1 MQPVD
6 SPDDEIDRLIIRLRA
21 YVERADGGG
30 QRASWNRTKQN
41 RSTPSG
47 WVLIFDCET
56 TITPDQRLRFGAY
69 QLRYRGRLVER
80 GIFHE
85 NSGLEPGELA
95 TLSAFMCAE
104 KPGPDGEKL
113 FLRSREQFVHEVLY
127 CRAFLIGAE
136 IVGFN
141 LPFDLSR
148 LAIRHVDSRHS
159 MKGGFTFIL
168 ADDETHPPNIS
179 IKHLSARA
187 ALIKFVGVRPR
198 RGSTDSEP
206 SGGTDRGY
214 FVDVKT
220 AASAL
225 LSGSHTLKSLSE
237 LLGVPTPKIE
247 SEEHGEL
254 LTLDYVR
261 YGQRD
266 VQTTWE
272 CYDALSRRLDDL
284 RLPGVGLHDLFSEAS
299 LGKAYLRTMGVNG
312 WREVQSDFPR
322 QIIGHIMSGYFGGR
336 AEVHIRRQIVE
347 VLHCDFMSMYPTVCT
362 LMGLWAFIRADG
374 MDWRDDT
381 EAVRAQIDACDPDT
395 LKGAEGWAD
404 LTAIVQVLPDDDLFP
419 VRAEYGEGAATIG
432 LNHLSADEPHW
443 FTLADVLVSKML
455 TGRAPKV
462 LRAIRF
468 RPREPQDGLHPITV
482 AGASFDPASAD
493 FFKTL
498 IDHRRA
504 IMSRVALD
512 PSEQAVIDRDQKAIK
527 ILANATSYG
536 IFVELNEE
544 EATRSKPQ
552 IGYGRADQSFKFTA
566 RKFEK
571 PGQYFHPLLG
581 ALITGAARLMLALAE
596 RRVKALGLD
605 WAFCDTDSL
614 AIANVAGLSSE
625 AFRHKA
631 DQVVDWFADLNPYA
645 AKGSILQYEKVNF
658 PRADEGDP
666 NAANPLYC
674 LAVSAK
680 RYVLFNRTADG
691 SLIIRK
697 ASGHGLGHLIDP
709 YNDPPDVTRAHV
721 GETGVPRWQSDFW
734 RRIIMAADAGRP
746 DQVDLDGMAGFDAPA
761 ASRYA
766 ATKPALLS
774 WFDHYNE
781 RQPTYALSVKP
792 FNFMLSLQAESSV
805 MNAIADATDTDGGGS
820 VRPAAPYMRDVRE
833 AAALAFDR
841 VTGDPVPIRL
851 LKTNA
856 RSLVRYHMHQEQKF
870 RGGGCDQTGVLT
882 RRRVFAIAVQS
893 IGKEA
898 DDIEEEAIGEAEPP
912 DEYQMSGADLHRLR
926 DATDAAQAEG
936 GFSDRMLIETAG
948 VSRRTLV
955 AFRAGQKTD
964 RAAAIRLT
972 TAAETLRRSAAST
985 GTETAGLIMMARELA
1000 ADMGGAAGLAREIG
1014 VTRQYVSRLL
1024 KGERPISEQIA
1035 CLIQQAKTRRATL
1048 LATNADPTDGQR
1060 SE

>member
-30 QRASWNRTKQN
+30 QRASQNKTKQN
-41 RSTPSG
+41 RATPSG
-47 WVLIFDCET
+47 WVLVFDCET
-56 TITPDQRLRFGAY
+56 TVTPDQRLRFGAY

-80 GIFHE
+80 GLFHE

-104 KPGPDGEKL
+104 QPGPDGEKL

-127 CRAFLIGAE
+127 RRAFLIGAE

-148 LAIRHVDSRHS
+148 LAICHVDSRGG

-168 ADDETHPPNIS
+168 AEDETHPPNIS

-187 ALIKFVGVRPR
+187 ALIKFIGVRPR
-198 RGSTDSEP
+198 RDSTASEP
-206 SGGTDRGY
+206 SSGTDRGY
-214 FVDVKT
+214 FVDVRT

-225 LSGSHTLKSLSE
+225 LSGSHSLKSLSE
-237 LLGVPTPKIE
+237 HLGVPTPKIE
-247 SEEHGEL
+247 SEDHGER
-254 LTLDYVR
+254 LTPDYIR

-284 RLPGVGLHDLFSEAS
+284 NLPGVGLHELYSEAS

-312 WREVQSDFPR
+312 WREVQSDFPP
-322 QIIGHIMSGYFGGR
+322 QITGHIMSGYFGGR

-362 LMGLWAFIRADG
+362 LMGLWEFIRADG
-374 MDWRDDT
+374 ADWHDDT
-381 EAVRAQIDACDPDT
+381 NAVRARIDACDPDS
-395 LKGAEGWAD
+395 LKGAEGWTD

-432 LNHLSADEPHW
+432 LNRLSADEPHW
-443 FTLADVLVSKML
+443 FTLADVLVSKVL

-468 RPREPQDGLHPITV
+468 SPRTPQGDLRPMTV
-482 AGASFDPASAD
+482 AGATFDPASAD

-498 IDHRRA
+498 VDHRRA
-504 IMSRVALD
+504 ILSRVALD
-512 PSEQAVIDRDQKAIK
+512 PSEKAVIDRDQKAIK

-544 EATRSKPQ
+544 ETTRSKPQ

-566 RKFEK
+566 REFEK

-596 RRVKALGLD
+596 RRVQALGLD

-614 AIANVAGLSSE
+614 AIANVAGLSSQ
-625 AFRHKA
+625 AFRQKA
-631 DQVVDWFADLNPYA
+631 DQVVDWFSDLNPYA
-645 AKGSILQYEKVNF
+645 VKGSILQYEKVN
-658 PRADEGDP
+658 DP
-666 NAANPLYC
+666 VPGEVDPTGASPLYC

-680 RYVLFNRTADG
+680 RYVLFNRGADG
-691 SLIIRK
+691 GVVIRK

-709 YNDPPDVTRAHV
+709 YNDPPDANRSHIDGV
-721 GETGVPRWQSDFW
+721 GVPRWQSDFW
-734 RRIIMAADAGRP
+734 RRIIVAADAGTP
-746 DQVDLDGMAGFDAPA
+746 DQVDLDDMAGFDAPA

-774 WFDHYNE
+774 WFDRYNE
-781 RQPTYALSVKP
+781 RQPSYALSVKP
-792 FNFMLSLQAESSV
+792 FNFMLSLQAESSL
-805 MNAIADATDTDGGGS
+805 MNALGDATDTAGGGS

-833 AAALAFDR
+833 AVALAFDR
-841 VTGDPVPIRL
+841 VTGDPVPARL
-851 LKTNA
+851 LKTTA
-856 RSLVRYHMHQEQKF
+856 RSLVRYHMHEEQKF
-870 RGGGCDQTGVLT
+870 RGGGYDQTGFLA

-898 DDIEEEAIGEAEPP
+898 DDIEEEAIDEAEPP
-912 DEYQMSGADLHRLR
+912 DEYAMSGSDLQRLR
-926 DATDAAQAEG
+926 DAVSAAQTEG
-936 GFSDRMLIETAG
+936 GFSDRMLIEKAG
-948 VSRRTLV
+948 VSRRTLI
-955 AFRAGQKTD
+955 AFRAGRKID
-964 RAAAIRLT
+964 RAGAVRLA
-972 TAAETLRRSAAST
+972 TAAETLRRKAAST
-985 GTETAGLIMMARELA
+985 GPKTAGSVAGDLA
-1000 ADMGGAAGLAREIG
+1000 ADMGGAAALAREIG
-1014 VTRQYVSRLL
+1014 LTRQYVNRIL
-1024 KGERPISEQIA
+1024 KGERPISEQVA
-1035 CLIQQAKTRRATL
+1035 RRIQQAQTRRSRTL
-1048 LATNADPTDGQR
+1048 AEDADPTDGR
-1060 SE
+1060 GSE

>member
-30 QRASWNRTKQN
+30 KRASQNRTKQN
-41 RSTPSG
+41 RATPSG

-56 TITPDQRLRFGAY
+56 TVTPDQRLRFGAY
-69 QLRYRGRLVER
+69 QLRYRGKLVER
-80 GIFHE
+80 GIFYE
-85 NSGLEPGELA
+85 DSGLEPGELA

-104 KPGPDGEKL
+104 QPGPDGEKL
-113 FLRSREQFVHEVLY
+113 FVRSREQFVHEVLY
-127 CRAFLIGAE
+127 RRAFLIGAE

-141 LPFDLSR
+141 LPYDLSR
-148 LAIRHVDSRHS
+148 LAIRHVNSRGG

-187 ALIKFVGVRPR
+187 ALIKFIGVKPR
-198 RGSTDSEP
+198 RGSTDDEP

-247 SEEHGEL
+247 SDEHGER
-254 LTLDYVR
+254 LTPDYIR
-261 YGQRD
+261 YGLRD

-272 CYDALSRRLDDL
+272 CYNALSRRLDDL
-284 RLPGVGLHDLFSEAS
+284 NLPGVGLHDLYSEAS

-312 WREVQSDFPR
+312 WREVQSDFPP
-322 QIIGHIMSGYFGGR
+322 QIVGHIMSGYFGGR
-336 AEVHIRRQIVE
+336 AEVHMRRQIVE
-347 VLHCDFMSMYPTVCT
+347 VLHCDFLSMYPTVCT
-362 LMGLWAFIRADG
+362 LMGLWAFIRSDG

-381 EAVRAQIDACDPDT
+381 DAVRARIDACDPDA
-395 LKGAEGWAD
+395 LRGADGWAH
-404 LTAIVQVLPDDDLFP
+404 LTAIVQVMPDDDLFP

-432 LNHLSADEPHW
+432 LNHLSAGEPHW

-468 RPREPQDGLHPITV
+468 HPRAPQDGLHPITV
-482 AGASFDPASAD
+482 AGANFDPASAD

-498 IDHRRA
+498 IDHRRT
-504 IMSRVALD
+504 IRSRIALD
-512 PSEQAVIDRDQKAIK
+512 PSEKAVIDRDQLAIK

-544 EATRSKPQ
+544 ETTRSKPQ
-552 IGYGRADQSFKFTA
+552 IGYGRADQSFKFSA

-614 AIANVAGLSSE
+614 AIANVAGLSSQ
-625 AFRHKA
+625 AFREKA
-631 DQVVDWFADLNPYA
+631 DQVVDWFSDLNPYA
-645 AKGSILQYEKVNF
+645 AKGSILQYETVNR
-658 PRADEGDP
+658 PLAEQSDP
-666 NAANPLYC
+666 SAASSLYC

-691 SLIIRK
+691 GVVIRK

-709 YNDPPDVTRAHV
+709 YNDPPDATRAHV

-734 RRIIMAADAGRP
+734 RRIIIAADAGTP
-746 DQVDLDGMAGFDAPA
+746 DQVDLEDMTGFDAPA

-774 WFDHYNE
+774 WFDSYNE
-781 RQPTYALSVKP
+781 RQPTYAQSVKP
-792 FNFMLSLQAESSV
+792 FNFMLSLQAESNV
-805 MNAIADATDTDGGGS
+805 MNAIADATDTDGGRS
-820 VRPAAPYMRDVRE
+820 VRPAAPYSRDLRE

-841 VTGDPVPIRL
+841 ATGDPVPVRL

-856 RSLVRYHMHQEQKF
+856 RSLARYHMHQEQKF
-870 RGGGCDQTGVLT
+870 RGGGYDQTGVLT

-898 DDIEEEAIGEAEPP
+898 DDFEEEAIDEAGPP
-912 DEYQMSGADLHRLR
+912 DEYQVSGADLHRLR
-926 DATDAAQAEG
+926 GATAAAQAEG
-936 GFSDRMLIETAG
+936 GFSDRVLIEAAG
-948 VSRRTLV
+948 VSRRTLT
-955 AFRAGQKTD
+955 AFRAGRKTE

-972 TAAETLRRSAAST
+972 TAAETLRRNAAST
-985 GTETAGLIMMARELA
+985 GPETAGLIAIAHDLA
-1000 ADMGGAAGLAREIG
+1000 AELGGVAALAREVG
-1014 VTRQYVSRLL
+1014 LTRQYVNRIL
-1024 KGERPISEQIA
+1024 KGERPISEQVA
-1035 CLIQQAKTRRATL
+1035 RLIQQAKTRRATM
-1048 LATNADPTDGQR
+1048 LANNADPTGG
-1060 SE
+1060 